1 MITVTLACLM
11 AFFFSS
17 LKKTRTIPFCC
28 PLWVCFSGPIWDTGS
43 CAEQQICFSQ
53 TQLALGAK
61 KIIPLF
67 TGWATASVLLLL
79 SGCST
84 ILDRKTSCH
93 TAISRKRRLWT
104 LSAYGASY
112 FKNSALTLQVQGGS
126 QRILRQRRKSKERAG
141 KLSYCEEESDEGPH
155 PAVGNAVFE
164 NLLPVFTKRP
174 FCESWKVFRIKN
186 NNNNNK
192 NLGLWI

>member
-17 LKKTRTIPFCC
+17 LKKTRTISFSC
-28 PLWVCFSGPIWDTGS
+28 PLWVCFSGPVWDMGS

-93 TAISRKRRLWT
+93 TAISRKRRLWI

-112 FKNSALTLQVQGGS
+112 FKNSALTLCCIFFKKDYLLKKQFFNTYHIAS
-126 QRILRQRRKSKERAG
+126 
-141 KLSYCEEESDEGPH
+141 
-155 PAVGNAVFE
+155 VFIH
-164 NLLPVFTKRP
+164 RP
-174 FCESWKVFRIKN
+174 FSSCN
-186 NNNNNK
+186 NSIVK
-192 NLGLWI
+192 CY